1 MVVKKLPG
9 EKEAKSLTLD
19 EIVDVADK
27 LDFGRA
33 RETAIIVKDILREER
48 ARHSGLRMTGHM
60 AYIPKGGNAIVVGDL
75 HGDESCLVKILKETN
90 FVERVKKGEKLTLV
104 ALGDYIDRGPQQ
116 VEVVNLLL
124 ELKRNFRD
132 NVVMLRGDHEIQPS
146 SENSPGAKSFLEEN
160 IKKYNDFNGGMYR
173 QYFEVFG
180 MLPLAAKTENG
191 IFFFHGGVSD
201 KINEANIAYGGSE
214 IEKDIVWNDGRENVD
229 GMAENTNR
237 GIGRFFG
244 PSVYKRALG
253 RMSCKIGINGH
264 EPLEKDRIERF
275 DGKLLTI
282 NSSEIIRH
290 MAYRNYAVGYGYVS
304 LEGDVESVGGIFHS
318 I

>member
-1 MVVKKLPG
+1 V
-9 EKEAKSLTLD
+9 KSLTLD
-19 EIVDVADK
+19 EVVDAANK

-33 RETAIIVKDILREER
+33 RETAVIVKEILTAER
-48 ARHSGLRMTGHM
+48 ARQSGLRMMGNM
-60 AYIPKGGNAIVVGDL
+60 AYLPKGGNAIVVGDL
-75 HGDESCLVKILKETN
+75 HGDESSLIKILKETN
-90 FVERVKKGEKLTLV
+90 FVERVEKGEKLTLV

-146 SENSPGAKSFLEEN
+146 SPDSPGARSFLEEN

-173 QYFEVFG
+173 QYFDVFG
-180 MLPLAAKTENG
+180 RLPLAAKSENG
-191 IFFFHGGVSD
+191 ILFFHGGVSD
-201 KINEANIAYGGSE
+201 KINEAKIAYGGSE
-214 IEKDIVWNDGRENVD
+214 IEKDIVWNDGRENID

-237 GIGRFFG
+237 GIGKFFG
-244 PSVYKRALG
+244 PSVYKGALD
-253 RMSCKIGINGH
+253 RMNCKIGINAH
-264 EPLEKDRIERF
+264 EPLEEDRIERF
-275 DGKLLTI
+275 GGKLLTI

-304 LEGDVESVGGIFHS
+304 LEAGVESVGGVFHS